1 MRLREFLEIT
11 KADLYRYAGKT
22 SLGAFLFHYILSL
35 GFRYTV
41 WIRWCAVVHGNP
53 FTRILLF
60 PFAWLINRHQQ
71 IRFGIGISYKT
82 QIGPGLY
89 IGHQGG
95 IVINEQVVIGK
106 NCNLSQQVTI
116 GVSRRGERAGVPTIG
131 DNVYLGPGAKIFGK
145 IQVGNNAAIGANCVV
160 TRDVPDNGVV
170 VGIPAKVI
178 SYEGSTGYINNVIS
192 GREQK

>member
-71 IRFGIGISYKT
+71 IRFGIDISYKT

-160 TRDVPDNGVV
+160 TRDVPDNGVA

>member
-41 WIRWCAVVHGNP
+41 WMRWCALVHAYP
-53 FTRILLF
+53 IARVLFF
-60 PFAWLINRHQQ
+60 PFAWLVNRHQQ

-82 QIGPGLY
+82 KIGPGLY

-131 DNVYLGPGAKIFGK
+131 DNVYLGPGAKIFGQ
-145 IQVGNNAAIGANCVV
+145 IQVGNDAAIGANCVV
-160 TRDVPDNGVV
+160 TRDVPDNGVA

-178 SYEGSTGYINNVIS
+178 SYEGSTGYINNTNS
-192 GREQK
+192 PTGS

>member
-22 SLGAFLFHYILSL
+22 SLDAFLFHYILSL

-131 DNVYLGPGAKIFGK
+131 DNVYIGPGAKIFGQ
-145 IQVGNNAAIGANCVV
+145 IQVGNDAAIGANCVV

-170 VGIPAKVI
+170 VGIPGKVI
-178 SYEGSTGYINNVIS
+178 SYKGSTGYINNTNS
-192 GREQK
+192 PTGS

>member
-41 WIRWCAVVHGNP
+41 WMRWCALVHAYP
-53 FTRILLF
+53 IARVLFF
-60 PFAWLINRHQQ
+60 PFAWLVNRHQQ

-82 QIGPGLY
+82 QIGSGLY

-160 TRDVPDNGVV
+160 TRDVPDNGVA

>member
-131 DNVYLGPGAKIFGK
+131 DNVYIGPGAKIFGQ
-145 IQVGNNAAIGANCVV
+145 IQVGNDAAIGANCVV
-160 TRDVPDNGVV
+160 TRDVPDNGVA

>member
-71 IRFGIGISYKT
+71 IRFGIGISFKNPNRSRALYWS
-82 QIGPGLY
+82 PG
-89 IGHQGG
+89 
-95 IVINEQVVIGK
+95 
-106 NCNLSQQVTI
+106 
-116 GVSRRGERAGVPTIG
+116 
-131 DNVYLGPGAKIFGK
+131 
-145 IQVGNNAAIGANCVV
+145 
-160 TRDVPDNGVV
+160 RDRYQRT
-170 VGIPAKVI
+170 
-178 SYEGSTGYINNVIS
+178 SGY
-192 GREQK
+192 R

>member
-1 MRLREFLEIT
+1 MLFRS
-11 KADLYRYAGKT
+11 LYRYAGKT

-131 DNVYLGPGAKIFGK
+131 DNVYIGPGAKIFGK

>member
-1 MRLREFLEIT
+1 MKLREFLDFLQ
-11 KADLYRYAGKT
+11 ADLYRYAGKT
-22 SLGAFLFHYILSL
+22 SLGAFLFNYILSL

-41 WIRWCAVVHGNP
+41 WMRWCALVHAYP
-53 FTRILLF
+53 IAHVLFF
-60 PFAWLINRHQQ
+60 PFAWLVNRHQQ

-82 QIGPGLY
+82 KIGPGLY

-131 DNVYLGPGAKIFGK
+131 DNVYIGPGAKIFGQ